1 MIDRFL
7 NTSSKTTLSLIGVAL
22 KAKWTHL
29 LLIVLLNAGSAVL
42 EGSTMVALLL
52 SLNILFEQTF
62 SEMGSWPATIVG
74 WLGVGENK
82 KTLFFIFIF
91 SAIALQILKS
101 CIEFLSRVVST
112 RLRTHVSLYVQS
124 QVTSKLLSLE
134 YKTLSQIP
142 IGTQNSYFV
151 IADQVAKT
159 LTIALINPV
168 INSVFLIVVYL
179 ILLMM
184 ISVEVTLVAAICG
197 LVLWLSLGTIYRWS
211 KRAGA
216 KIATGEK
223 QLGGLVI
230 DYLSAAKLLRIYPAA
245 NIFRQ
250 QIDTVRRRVL
260 EAHQFAR
267 ILEQMVAPAIDVLF
281 VVTVGVICSVIFFSF
296 DGEIG
301 QTIPTAGIVLVVFNR
316 LLPHFKQLNTMRST
330 YAGLSSRIE
339 QIGELMSEPVLA
351 PMDNFVH
358 SEYSSAPQIEF
369 KNLSFS
375 YPDSEQQAISNL
387 SCLFQPGAINVVNGR
402 SGSGKSTIMNVL
414 AKLYSQTDG
423 EIIVDGKKFDQID
436 KSAWLADLGYVD
448 QECFL
453 LNSTVKE
460 NILFGRKGY
469 SHHQIEEACE
479 LAEVTEFVERLQNNF
494 NTVVGDRGLSLSG
507 GQRQR
512 IVLARAILNKPRV
525 LLLDEPTSALD
536 LATEEKF
543 LATLVQIASDCTVI
557 MASHRESTDKVA
569 NFIIDI

>member
-1 MIDRFL
+1 
-7 NTSSKTTLSLIGVAL
+7 VAL

-29 LLIVLLNAGSAVL
+29 LLIVFLNAGSAVL

-52 SLNILFEQTF
+52 SLNILFDQTS
-62 SEMGSWPATIVG
+62 SEIGSWPAEIVG

-82 KTLFFIFIF
+82 NTLFFFFIF

-101 CIEFLSRVVST
+101 CTEFLSRVVST

-134 YKTLSQIP
+134 YQTLSRIP

-159 LTIALINPV
+159 LTITLINPL
-168 INSVFLIVVYL
+168 INSTLFIVVYL
-179 ILLMM
+179 IVLMV
-184 ISVEVTLVAAICG
+184 ISVEVTLVAAACG
-197 LVLWLSLGTIYRWS
+197 LVLWLSLGTIYAWS
-211 KRAGA
+211 KKAGA
-216 KIATGEK
+216 KISTGEK

-250 QIDTVRRRVL
+250 QMDTVRRRVL

-281 VVTVGVICSVIFFSF
+281 VITVGVIFSVIFFSF
-296 DGEIG
+296 DGEIV
-301 QTIPTAGIVLVVFNR
+301 QTAPTAGIVLVVFNR

-339 QIGELMSEPVLA
+339 QIGELVSKTGLA
-351 PMDNFVH
+351 PVEQTVQ
-358 SEYSSAPQIEF
+358 SQYSSAPQIEF

-375 YPDSEQQAISNL
+375 YPDSDQQAISSL
-387 SCLFQPGAINVVNGR
+387 SCLFQPGAINVVKGQ

-414 AKLYSQTDG
+414 AKLYVQTGG
-423 EIIVDGKKFDQID
+423 EIIVNGKEFDQID
-436 KSAWLADLGYVD
+436 KCAWLSNLGYVD

-453 LNSTVKE
+453 LNSTIKE

-469 SHHQIEEACE
+469 SHQQIEEACE
-479 LAEVTEFVERLQNNF
+479 LAEVTEFLKRLRSNF

-512 IVLARAILNKPRV
+512 IVLARALLNNPRV

-536 LATEEKF
+536 LTTEEKF
-543 LATLVQIASDCTVI
+543 LETLVQIASDCTVI
-557 MASHRESTDKVA
+557 MASHRESTDKCA
-569 NFIIDI
+569 DRIIEI

>member
-184 ISVEVTLVAAICG
+184 MI
-197 LVLWLSLGTIYRWS
+197 
-211 KRAGA
+211 
-216 KIATGEK
+216 
-223 QLGGLVI
+223 
-230 DYLSAAKLLRIYPAA
+230 
-245 NIFRQ
+245 
-250 QIDTVRRRVL
+250 
-260 EAHQFAR
+260 
-267 ILEQMVAPAIDVLF
+267 
-281 VVTVGVICSVIFFSF
+281 
-296 DGEIG
+296 
-301 QTIPTAGIVLVVFNR
+301 
-316 LLPHFKQLNTMRST
+316 
-330 YAGLSSRIE
+330 
-339 QIGELMSEPVLA
+339 
-351 PMDNFVH
+351 
-358 SEYSSAPQIEF
+358 
-369 KNLSFS
+369 
-375 YPDSEQQAISNL
+375 
-387 SCLFQPGAINVVNGR
+387 
-402 SGSGKSTIMNVL
+402 IM
-414 AKLYSQTDG
+414 
-423 EIIVDGKKFDQID
+423 
-436 KSAWLADLGYVD
+436 
-448 QECFL
+448 
-453 LNSTVKE
+453 
-460 NILFGRKGY
+460 
-469 SHHQIEEACE
+469 
-479 LAEVTEFVERLQNNF
+479 
-494 NTVVGDRGLSLSG
+494 
-507 GQRQR
+507 
-512 IVLARAILNKPRV
+512 
-525 LLLDEPTSALD
+525 
-536 LATEEKF
+536 
-543 LATLVQIASDCTVI
+543 
-557 MASHRESTDKVA
+557 
-569 NFIIDI
+569 